1 MAYPESVF
9 AMLLDAPGSL
19 LRARQLEPA
28 ACGSTQ
34 VRLRV
39 HACGV
44 CRTDLHLVDGELPD
58 PMLPVIPGHEVI
70 GVVEE
75 HGAEVTGLAVGDR
88 IGVPWLGFTCGACDD
103 CRRGR
108 ENLCPN
114 AKFTG
119 YTLHGGYAEQLV
131 ADARYCFR
139 IPDAFDDSEAAP
151 LMCAGLIG
159 YRALTIA
166 DAEHSGERVGLYGF
180 GAAAH
185 ILAQLLV
192 HQGREVFAFVRQ
204 GDAAAQAFARSLG
217 CSWAGEAT
225 QLPPA
230 PLDSAILFAPVGS
243 LVPAALAAVRPG
255 GRVVCA
261 GIHMSDIPSFP
272 YRLLWQERQ
281 LVSVANLTRRDGD
294 GFFALAALAGVRT
307 TVTTLPLAD
316 ANVALGRLRNG
327 EVQGALVLQPPRA

>member
-1 MAYPESVF
+1 
-9 AMLLDAPGSL
+9 MLLDAPGTPL
-19 LRARQLEPA
+19 QPRELELAPV
-28 ACGSTQ
+28 GSTQ
-34 VRLRV
+34 VRIAVR
-39 HACGV
+39 ACGV

-58 PMLPVIPGHEVI
+58 PLLPLVPGHEVI
-70 GVVEE
+70 GVVEARGPQVSE
-75 HGAEVTGLAVGDR
+75 LEVGDR
-88 IGVPWLGFTCGACDD
+88 VGVPWLGSTCGACEA

-108 ENLCPN
+108 ENLCPH

-119 YTLHGGYAEQLV
+119 FTLHGGYAAGLV
-131 ADARYCFR
+131 AEARYCFR
-139 IPDAFDDSEAAP
+139 IPDAFGDDEAAP

-166 DAEHSGERVGLYGF
+166 DAEAPGERVGLYGF

-192 HQGREVFAFVRQ
+192 HQGRDVLAFVRP
-204 GDAAAQAFARSLG
+204 GDAAAKAFARSLG
-217 CSWAGEAT
+217 CSWAGDAT
-225 QLPPA
+225 DAPPA

-272 YRLLWQERQ
+272 YRLLWRERQ

-294 GFFALAALAGVRT
+294 EFLPLAAQARVRT
-307 TVTTLPLAD
+307 SVTTLPLDD
-316 ANVALGRLRNG
+316 ANVALSRLRNG
-327 EVQGALVLQPPRA
+327 EVQGALVLRPPQ

>member
-1 MAYPESVF
+1 MF
-9 AMLLDAPGSL
+9 AMQLDAPRSPL
-19 LRARQLEPA
+19 QPRELEPA
-28 ACGSTQ
+28 PLTSTQ
-34 VRLRV
+34 VRIRV
-39 HACGV
+39 SACGV

-70 GVVEE
+70 GVIEE
-75 HGAEVTGLAVGDR
+75 RGHATTGLELGARV
-88 IGVPWLGFTCGACDD
+88 GVPWLGFSCGLCEACQS
-103 CRRGR
+103 GR

-119 YTLHGGYAEQLV
+119 YTLHGGYASELV
-131 ADARYCFR
+131 AEARYCFR
-139 IPDAFDDSEAAP
+139 IPDAFEDSEAAP

-166 DAEHSGERVGLYGF
+166 DAEHRGERVGLYGF

-192 HQGREVFAFVRQ
+192 YQGREVFAFVRP
-204 GDAAAQAFARSLG
+204 GDDAAKAFARSLG
-217 CSWAGEAT
+217 AKWAGDAT
-225 QLPPA
+225 ERSPVA
-230 PLDSAILFAPVGS
+230 LDSALLFAPVGA
-243 LVPAALAAVRPG
+243 LVPKALADVAPG

-281 LVSVANLTRRDGD
+281 LVSVANLTRKDGEE
-294 GFFALAALAGVRT
+294 FLPLAAQARIRT
-307 TVTTLPLAD
+307 AVTTLPLSD
-316 ANVALGRLRNG
+316 ANQALTRLKSG
-327 EVQGALVLQPPRA
+327 EVQGALVLQPPPG